1 MKIRLNFSV
10 RAKLMFITGLVVCS
24 FLLLSSMATYRANQ
38 MSDLQDLAVDLSQV
52 NSQMLMLRQ
61 YEKDFLTEFNLDSY
75 QGFEQEYQ
83 ALVNK
88 IAKVE
93 LGFNQFG
100 VDKSQEFNELKTS
113 LEEYQQDFIGIYQRH
128 TEIGLNQDQGLQAKL
143 RGSILQAEELLLM
156 ANADSKLMLDM
167 LTLRRLEKNF
177 MLRKDAL
184 YLAQHKRQSKLFYV
198 HITTSKLP
206 SQAKKQLILSI
217 RGYQSAFTQLVQ
229 AYEALGLTQNQG
241 LQGLMQGSATATVD
255 LVNNLDVT
263 LKAEIQQVEKQAS
276 WLNLMV
282 FLGVSC
288 ISVCLLLMTTRLI
301 TKRLN
306 SLNEHLKHIADGNAD
321 LTVELNAKG
330 SDEFALLSESFNRF
344 VRQLQHIFINTKDIS
359 HQLVCAAEQSSVA
372 AKQSREH
379 TKEQEMQTTMVASAV
394 EQMLATSKEIS
405 QHIHSAADEAKQTK
419 NAAFEGRDLS
429 DQAGT
434 SITTLSGSIAQAS
447 KVIHQLE
454 LDSGNIGMVLDVI
467 RGIAEQTNLL
477 ALNAAIEAARAG
489 ESGRG
494 FAVVADEVRSLA
506 QRTSE
511 STEEIQNLILSLQS
525 GTSQS
530 VAVMTESQHD
540 MNLSEERTKQN
551 MAAIEQIVKSV
562 DNIFDMNTQIAAA
575 SEQQAQTSEEISR
588 SVINI
593 SELTVQTTAGIVE
606 TDQASENVYHL
617 ASELN
622 QMVSGYRT

>member
-61 YEKDFLTEFNLDSY
+61 YEKDFLTEFNLTSY

-93 LGFNQFG
+93 QGFNQFG
-100 VDKSQEFNELKTS
+100 VDKSQAFNELKTS

-143 RGSILQAEELLLM
+143 RGSILKAEELLLV
-156 ANADSKLMLDM
+156 ANANSKLMLDM

-229 AYEALGLTQNQG
+229 AYEALGLTQTQG

-282 FLGVSC
+282 FLGVSF

-306 SLNEHLKHIADGNAD
+306 SLNEHLKHIADGDAD

-330 SDEFALLSESFNRF
+330 NDEFALLSESFNRF

-530 VAVMTESQHD
+530 VAVMTESQQD

-551 MAAIEQIVKSV
+551 MAAIEQIVRSV

>member
-61 YEKDFLTEFNLDSY
+61 YEKDFLTEFNLTSY

-93 LGFNQFG
+93 LGFGVFG
-100 VDKSQEFNELKTS
+100 VDKSQAFNELKTS

-128 TEIGLNQDQGLQAKL
+128 TEIGLSQDQGLQAKL
-143 RGSILQAEELLLM
+143 RGSILKAEELLLM

-229 AYEALGLTQNQG
+229 AYEALGLTQTQG

-263 LKAEIQQVEKQAS
+263 LKAEIQQVEKQAG

-306 SLNEHLKHIADGNAD
+306 SLNEHLKHIADGDAD
-321 LTVELNAKG
+321 LTVKLNAKG
-330 SDEFALLSESFNRF
+330 NDEFALLSESFNRF

-359 HQLVCAAEQSSVA
+359 HQLVCAAELSSVA

-419 NAAFEGRDLS
+419 NAAFKGRDLS

-530 VAVMTESQHD
+530 VAVMTESQQD

-551 MAAIEQIVKSV
+551 MAAIEQIVRSV

-606 TDQASENVYHL
+606 TDQASENVYQL
-617 ASELN
+617 ATELN
-622 QMVSGYRT
+622 QMVGGYRT

>member
-100 VDKSQEFNELKTS
+100 VDKSQAFNELKSS

-128 TEIGLNQDQGLQAKL
+128 TEIGLSQDQGLQAKL

-229 AYEALGLTQNQG
+229 AYEALGLTQSQG
-241 LQGLMQGSATATVD
+241 LQGLMQGSAVATVD
-255 LVNNLDVT
+255 LVKNLDVT
-263 LKAEIQQVEKQAS
+263 LKAEIQQVEQQAS

-306 SLNEHLKHIADGNAD
+306 SLNEHLKHIADGDAD

-330 SDEFALLSESFNRF
+330 NDEFAFLSESFNRF

-379 TKEQEMQTTMVASAV
+379 TKEQEMQTNMVASAV

-530 VAVMTESQHD
+530 VAVMTESQQD

-551 MAAIEQIVKSV
+551 MAAIEQIVQSV

-593 SELTVQTTAGIVE
+593 SELTAQTTAGIIE

-622 QMVSGYRT
+622 KMVSGYRT

>member
-229 AYEALGLTQNQG
+229 AYEALGLTQSQG

-255 LVNNLDVT
+255 LVKNLDVT

-306 SLNEHLKHIADGNAD
+306 SLNEHLKHIADGDAD

-330 SDEFALLSESFNRF
+330 NDEFALLSESFNRF

>member
-61 YEKDFLTEFNLDSY
+61 YEKDFLTEFNLTSY

-93 LGFNQFG
+93 QGFNQFG
-100 VDKSQEFNELKTS
+100 VDKSQAFNELKAS

-143 RGSILQAEELLLM
+143 RGSILKAEELLLV
-156 ANADSKLMLDM
+156 ANANSKLMLDM

-229 AYEALGLTQNQG
+229 AYEALGLTQTQG
-241 LQGLMQGSATATVD
+241 LQGLMQGSATVTVD

-282 FLGVSC
+282 FLGVSF

-306 SLNEHLKHIADGNAD
+306 SLNEHLKHIADGDAD

-330 SDEFALLSESFNRF
+330 NDEFALLSESFNRF

-530 VAVMTESQHD
+530 VAVMTESQQD

-551 MAAIEQIVKSV
+551 MAAIEQIVRSV

>member
-61 YEKDFLTEFNLDSY
+61 YEKDFLTEFNLTSY

-93 LGFNQFG
+93 LGFGLFG
-100 VDKSQEFNELKTS
+100 VDKSQAFNELKTS
-113 LEEYQQDFIGIYQRH
+113 LEEYQRDFIGIYQRH

-143 RGSILQAEELLLM
+143 RGSILKAEELLLM

-229 AYEALGLTQNQG
+229 AYEALGLTQTQG

-263 LKAEIQQVEKQAS
+263 LKAEIQQVEKQAG

-306 SLNEHLKHIADGNAD
+306 SLNEHLKHIADGDAD
-321 LTVELNAKG
+321 LTVKLNAKG
-330 SDEFALLSESFNRF
+330 NDEFALLSESFNRF

-419 NAAFEGRDLS
+419 NAAFKGRDLS

-530 VAVMTESQHD
+530 VAVMTESQQD

-551 MAAIEQIVKSV
+551 MQAIEQIVQSV

-606 TDQASENVYHL
+606 TDQASENVYQL
-617 ASELN
+617 ATELN
-622 QMVSGYRT
+622 QMVGGYRT

>member
-100 VDKSQEFNELKTS
+100 VDKSQAFNELKSS

-229 AYEALGLTQNQG
+229 AYEALGLTQSQG

-255 LVNNLDVT
+255 LVKNLDVT

-306 SLNEHLKHIADGNAD
+306 SLNEHLKHIADGDAD

-330 SDEFALLSESFNRF
+330 NDEFALLSESFNRF

>member
-61 YEKDFLTEFNLDSY
+61 YEKDFLTEFNLTSY

-93 LGFNQFG
+93 LGFGLFG
-100 VDKSQEFNELKTS
+100 VDKSQAFNELKTS

-128 TEIGLNQDQGLQAKL
+128 TEIGLNQDQGLQARL
-143 RGSILQAEELLLM
+143 RGSILKAEELLLM

-229 AYEALGLTQNQG
+229 AYEALGLTQTQG

-263 LKAEIQQVEKQAS
+263 LKAEIQQVEKQAG

-306 SLNEHLKHIADGNAD
+306 SLNEHLKHIADGDAD
-321 LTVELNAKG
+321 LTVKLNAKG
-330 SDEFALLSESFNRF
+330 NDEFALLSESFNRF

-419 NAAFEGRDLS
+419 NAAFKGRDLS

-530 VAVMTESQHD
+530 VAVMTESQQD

-551 MAAIEQIVKSV
+551 MAAIEQIVQSV

-606 TDQASENVYHL
+606 TDQASENVYQL
-617 ASELN
+617 ATELN
-622 QMVSGYRT
+622 QMVGGYRT

>member
-100 VDKSQEFNELKTS
+100 VDKSQAFNELKSS

-229 AYEALGLTQNQG
+229 AYEALGLTQSQG

-306 SLNEHLKHIADGNAD
+306 SLNEHLKHIADGDAD

-330 SDEFALLSESFNRF
+330 NDEFALLSESFNRF

>member
-61 YEKDFLTEFNLDSY
+61 YEKDFLTEFNLTSY

-93 LGFNQFG
+93 LGFGLFG
-100 VDKSQEFNELKTS
+100 VDKSQAFNELKTS

-143 RGSILQAEELLLM
+143 RGSILKAEELLLM

-229 AYEALGLTQNQG
+229 AYEALGLTQTQG

-263 LKAEIQQVEKQAS
+263 LKAEIQQVEKQAG

-306 SLNEHLKHIADGNAD
+306 SLNEHLKHIADGDAD
-321 LTVELNAKG
+321 LTVKLNAKG
-330 SDEFALLSESFNRF
+330 NDEFALLSESFNRF

-419 NAAFEGRDLS
+419 NAAFKGRDLS

-530 VAVMTESQHD
+530 VAVMTESQQD

-551 MAAIEQIVKSV
+551 MQAIEQIVQSV

-606 TDQASENVYHL
+606 TDQASENVYQL
-617 ASELN
+617 ATELN
-622 QMVSGYRT
+622 QMVGGYRT

>member
-1 MKIRLNFSV
+1 MKIRFNFSV

-52 NSQMLMLRQ
+52 NGQMLMLRQ
-61 YEKDFLTEFNLDSY
+61 YEKDFLNEFNPTSY
-75 QGFEQEYQ
+75 QGFEQEHQ

-93 LGFNQFG
+93 QGFNQFG
-100 VDKSQEFNELKTS
+100 VDKSQEFNALKAS
-113 LEEYQQDFIGIYQRH
+113 LEEYQQDFISIYQLH
-128 TEIGLNQDQGLQAKL
+128 AEIGLNQDQGLKGRL
-143 RGSILQAEELLLM
+143 RQSISQAERLLM
-156 ANADSKLMLDM
+156 QSQADSLLMLDM

-177 MLRKDAL
+177 MLRKDAV

-229 AYEALGLTQNQG
+229 AYEALGLTQSQG
-241 LQGLMQGSATATVD
+241 LQGLMQGSAVATVD
-255 LVNNLDVT
+255 QVKNLDVT

-306 SLNEHLKHIADGNAD
+306 SLNEHLKHIADGDAD

-330 SDEFALLSESFNRF
+330 NDEFAFLSESFNRF

-530 VAVMTESQHD
+530 VAVMTESQQD

-551 MAAIEQIVKSV
+551 MAAIEQIVQSV

-593 SELTVQTTAGIVE
+593 SELTAQTTAGIIE

-622 QMVSGYRT
+622 KMVSGYRT

>member
-61 YEKDFLTEFNLDSY
+61 YEKDFLTEFNLTSY

-93 LGFNQFG
+93 QGFNQFG
-100 VDKSQEFNELKTS
+100 VDKSQAFNELKTS

-143 RGSILQAEELLLM
+143 RGSILKAEELLLV
-156 ANADSKLMLDM
+156 ANANSKLMLDM

-229 AYEALGLTQNQG
+229 AYEALGLTQTQG

-282 FLGVSC
+282 FLGVSF

-306 SLNEHLKHIADGNAD
+306 SLNEHLKHIA
-321 LTVELNAKG
+321 
-330 SDEFALLSESFNRF
+330 R
-344 VRQLQHIFINTKDIS
+344 
-359 HQLVCAAEQSSVA
+359 
-372 AKQSREH
+372 
-379 TKEQEMQTTMVASAV
+379 
-394 EQMLATSKEIS
+394 
-405 QHIHSAADEAKQTK
+405 
-419 NAAFEGRDLS
+419 
-429 DQAGT
+429 
-434 SITTLSGSIAQAS
+434 
-447 KVIHQLE
+447 
-454 LDSGNIGMVLDVI
+454 
-467 RGIAEQTNLL
+467 
-477 ALNAAIEAARAG
+477 
-489 ESGRG
+489 
-494 FAVVADEVRSLA
+494 
-506 QRTSE
+506 
-511 STEEIQNLILSLQS
+511 
-525 GTSQS
+525 
-530 VAVMTESQHD
+530 
-540 MNLSEERTKQN
+540 
-551 MAAIEQIVKSV
+551 
-562 DNIFDMNTQIAAA
+562 
-575 SEQQAQTSEEISR
+575 
-588 SVINI
+588 
-593 SELTVQTTAGIVE
+593 
-606 TDQASENVYHL
+606 
-617 ASELN
+617 
-622 QMVSGYRT
+622 

>member
-1 MKIRLNFSV
+1 MKIRLNYSV

-61 YEKDFLTEFNLDSY
+61 YEKDFLTEFNLASY

-83 ALVNK
+83 ALANK

-143 RGSILQAEELLLM
+143 RGSILKAEELLLM

-229 AYEALGLTQNQG
+229 AYEALGLTQTQG
-241 LQGLMQGSATATVD
+241 LQGLMQASATTTVD

-276 WLNLMV
+276 WVNLMV
-282 FLGVSC
+282 FLGVSF

-306 SLNEHLKHIADGNAD
+306 SLNEHLKHIADGDAD

-330 SDEFALLSESFNRF
+330 NDEFALLSESFNRF

-530 VAVMTESQHD
+530 VAVMTESQQD